1 MSGTR
6 FLLISTLLITL
17 FPAALA
23 DDSTQVAAAADD
35 QTASAVPAEQET
47 GQASSDEEPKYRL
60 RYQVKPGQVIRYQ
73 SERVGELRTSVGP
86 NTTSNVER
94 VIQVRR
100 FEVKDVDDFDR
111 ASLVMQY
118 ERVEMSVQA
127 NDGPPITYRSSM
139 KPSQVPRYFARV
151 ADRLKGSAP
160 RFIVTPVGAP
170 LDGNDE
176 IIMPRE
182 GQAVE
187 TRLMMPLPEHPVRVG
202 DSWRYFGN
210 VKVRVSAEIK
220 RNVRL
225 LTTCRLESVDDGV
238 AKISFATSAVA
249 HLKSNTVRSQLVS
262 ALPKGYCLLDINTG
276 QVTKRVVRNN
286 NSVHG
291 FKGRQSLLTYSA
303 EAIETLLPE
312 EANVSQR

>member
-1 MSGTR
+1 MLGTR
-6 FLLISTLLITL
+6 FQAVATLLVML
-17 FPAALA
+17 FPATYA
-23 DDSTQVAAAADD
+23 DDATQVRTTVDD
-35 QTASAVPAEQET
+35 QPSSAAEAKQASA
-47 GQASSDEEPKYRL
+47 DEGPEYTL
-60 RYQVKPGQVIRYQ
+60 RYQVKPGQVMRYQ
-73 SERVGELRTSVGP
+73 TEKVGELRASVGE

-127 NDGPPITYRSSM
+127 NNGPPIVYRSSM
-139 KPSQVPRYFARV
+139 KPSQVPRYFVHV
-151 ADRLKGSAP
+151 ADGLKGIAP
-160 RFIVTPVGAP
+160 RFVTTPVGAP

-176 IIMPRE
+176 IIPPKE

-187 TRLMMPLPEHPVRVG
+187 TRFMMPLPELPVRVG

-210 VKVRVSAEIK
+210 VRVRVSTKIS

-225 LTTCRLESVDDGV
+225 LTTCRLASVEDGV
-238 AKISFATSAVA
+238 AKVTFATSVVA
-249 HLKSNTVRSQLVS
+249 RLRSNSVKSQLIS
-262 ALPKGYCLLDINTG
+262 ALPKGYCLLDIETG

-291 FKGRQSLLTYSA
+291 FKGGQSLLSYSA
-303 EAIETLLPE
+303 EVIETLLPA
-312 EANVSQR
+312 EAKLSQR